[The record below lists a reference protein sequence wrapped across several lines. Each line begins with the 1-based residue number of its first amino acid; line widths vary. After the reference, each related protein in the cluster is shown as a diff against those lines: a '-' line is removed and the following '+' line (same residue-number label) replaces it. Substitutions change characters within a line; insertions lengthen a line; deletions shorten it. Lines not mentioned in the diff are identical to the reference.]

1 MIRIEARGS
10 ESLDRML
17 RRFKKQ
23 CEKEGLNK
31 DIKKNS
37 FYEKPSERKRR
48 KERNAL
54 KKLLKEREKQRRRL
68 QTLLDRM

>member
-1 MIRIEARGS
+1 
-10 ESLDRML
+10 ML

-48 KERNAL
+48 KQRNAL
-54 KKLLKEREKQRRRL
+54 KKLLKERDKQRRKL
-68 QTLLDRM
+68 QMLLDRM